1 MSLRVRLLLLGL
13 TGVAVALAVGAVVLY
28 GALTFAVNRTLDADA
43 HATAETVVNLVRDT
57 GPVDPLPVSG
67 AQIVQVIDAHGRVVT
82 ASANADRLTPLL
94 RGDERRAALAGH
106 QVTVPGSRSGLD
118 GPLRVTAEATDGGVV
133 LVGVPV
139 GDVLHA
145 QRVLRN
151 ALLITYPVLLVV
163 LAVIAWWLI
172 GRTLRPVESLRSGA
186 ERISGEHR
194 EERLPTPR
202 SADEVQALAVTLN
215 GMLDRLA
222 AARER
227 QRGFVA
233 DAAHELRSPLASMRT
248 QLEVAQRLGEGGELT
263 LDLLDDVHRLSAL
276 VDDLLLLARA
286 DAGERPR
293 SRRESFDTA
302 ALLLEITGRYA
313 GARVPV
319 HLAADEGAL
328 ALGDPGDPLGSIF
341 AAGDREELRR
351 ALTNLVD
358 NAVRHAES
366 VVILAARVQGHEAVL
381 TVTDDGPG
389 IPPAD
394 RERVFQRFTR
404 LDDGRS
410 RDGGGSGLGL
420 AITRELVRRSGGS
433 VRLVDRPDAPGLTAE
448 LRLPR

>member
-67 AQIVQVIDAHGRVVT
+67 AQIVQVVDAHGRVVT

-151 ALLITYPVLLVV
+151 ALLITYPVLLIV

-248 QLEVAQRLGEGGELT
+248 QLEVAQRLGEGGDLT

-302 ALLLEITGRYA
+302 ALLLEITSRYA

-319 HLAADEGAL
+319 RLAAEEGAP
-328 ALGDPGDPLGSIF
+328 GDPGGSVF

-389 IPPAD
+389 IPAAD

-420 AITRELVRRSGGS
+420 AIARELVRRSGGS
-433 VRLVDRPDAPGLTAE
+433 VRLVDRPDGPGLTAE